1 MGNEINE
8 PSFIIIEG
16 KDEAQYQNLF
26 KLNNNVQYL
35 ILNEDQTRNFSSYG
49 NKYFINKN
57 SLEYYYLFNSLMENS
72 TANLEPIQ
80 LKLDN
85 SMDKMLKNL
94 GAFNSEP
101 MMDDK
106 YAKLRLNPTFA
117 PMGTQP
123 TRLLD
128 PITFTMSILDRNP
141 PTLKN
146 IPSAIPSPPTLALG
160 LKWI

>member
-1 MGNEINE
+1 M
-8 PSFIIIEG
+8 
-16 KDEAQYQNLF
+16 
-26 KLNNNVQYL
+26 QYL

-57 SLEYYYLFNSLMENS
+57 SLEYYYLFNCLQENNS
-72 TANLEPIQ
+72 GNLEP
-80 LKLDN
+80 LPLRLDN
-85 SMDKMLKNL
+85 SMDRMLKNMEN
-94 GAFNSEP
+94 FNSEP

-117 PMGTQP
+117 PMGTEP

-128 PITFTMSILDRNP
+128 PIIFTMALLDRNP

-160 LKWI
+160 LKWIEKIKACKVVSAT